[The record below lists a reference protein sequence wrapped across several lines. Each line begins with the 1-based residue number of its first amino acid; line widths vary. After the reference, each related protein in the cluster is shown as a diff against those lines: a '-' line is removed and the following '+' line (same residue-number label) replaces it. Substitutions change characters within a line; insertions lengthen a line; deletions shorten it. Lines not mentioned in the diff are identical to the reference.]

1 MKGND
6 LMAKSKKK
14 KEKYGNPQKNIEAQR
29 AAEEA
34 VKEVERAMM
43 EQKARSDKPML
54 MRILVLAVAAVMI
67 LGVVVAAVFGG

>member
-1 MKGND
+1 
-6 LMAKSKKK
+6 MAKSKKK

-34 VKEVERAMM
+34 AKEVERAMM